1 MTRTVVLSG
10 GGEFEPENEALDR
23 AMLKLTGI
31 SYPTLVIVP
40 AAAAAHA
47 RRTVKPGVRYFD
59 ALSTETAFTMVVDD
73 STAENAE
80 KQLTLENTNAIY
92 LTDGS
97 PLDAT
102 NVLKGSSALR
112 MIGRSW
118 ARGAILSACGA
129 GAMALCAQY
138 WEGGVWSPGLGLVQG
153 IAILPHHQVVAG
165 RFNYARLS
173 QGLTPGT
180 LVVGLD
186 DHAGIILTERK
197 ATARVIGSGFV
208 TVYSTGDEQDYE
220 PGGTFDLPVTFI

>member
-1 MTRTVVLSG
+1 
-10 GGEFEPENEALDR
+10 
-23 AMLKLTGI
+23 
-31 SYPTLVIVP
+31 
-40 AAAAAHA
+40 
-47 RRTVKPGVRYFD
+47 VRYFD